1 MAVAKSPAPKK
12 NTPVPKKKAPP
23 PKETTPYES
32 IPIRVPPEAPEEKT
46 PAPEET
52 PRFILPP
59 NQLPARPVDAATR
72 EKYPVLAKYGVHLE
86 KDDFLAQVD
95 RAAILRELWNF
106 NVDHEIPNEILLSN
120 SVSRR
125 LVSVIPRKKHLTE
138 DTAGFVRAAT
148 KSGMV
153 ENVLDAIVVDDKNAA
168 AALLCHYLAT
178 KYTEEYMKPVPM
190 AQEILEKEAKESI
203 RRERR
208 ESGITFDEYQ
218 RTRWDRRYKALVA
231 YQAEHGHCKP
241 PIREDNGVG
250 KFVSQQRT
258 AYKEK
263 RLSEE
268 RIKLLESI
276 GFAWQIKP
284 SPNSDIKF
292 FKAVAAKHHFCNI
305 TAREALLLSGYTEE
319 ESADRSRMGNV
330 RDKARVFCTKTN
342 MSKQHNEI
350 ASVLTQLTDEGGPMA
365 VFGSSPYYHAFVVQ
379 RDAKAKATPPDSDT
393 EGDDDMSSGSS

>member
-1 MAVAKSPAPKK
+1 
-12 NTPVPKKKAPP
+12 
-23 PKETTPYES
+23 
-32 IPIRVPPEAPEEKT
+32 
-46 PAPEET
+46 
-52 PRFILPP
+52 
-59 NQLPARPVDAATR
+59 
-72 EKYPVLAKYGVHLE
+72 LAKYGVHLLD
-86 KDDFLAQVD
+86 KDDFFAEVD
-95 RAAILRELWNF
+95 RAAIFRELWHF
-106 NVDHEIPNEILLSN
+106 NMDHEIPNEILLNN

-125 LVSVIPRKKHLTE
+125 LVGIFPRNTKNGKE
-138 DTAGFVRAAT
+138 DTAGFVRSAT

-153 ENVLDAIVVDDKNAA
+153 EDVLDAIVVDDKNAA
-168 AALLCHYLAT
+168 ATLMCHYLAK